1 MEPVT
6 RLARFRDGGRIFHA
20 LLLDDDRAKEI
31 EGDPFV
37 GGPFAAVAR
46 DATEQGKPIASWKW
60 LTPCLPSK
68 IVGVGRNYRN
78 HAAELGHAAP
88 EEPLLFLKP
97 PSSLLPPGGTI
108 LLPEDSRRVD
118 FEGELGVVIGR
129 EARHVPE
136 TDALRYVLGY
146 TCVNDVTARDLQ
158 EADVQFSRAKGFDSF
173 CPCGPCIAIGLR
185 PEDLVVETFVNGV
198 RRQSSAV
205 AHMIFGVA
213 RLVSFVS
220 RVMTLEPG
228 DLIATGT
235 PEGVGAL
242 EPGDEVTVSIEG
254 IGRLTNRVGADRSGP
269 SSTGQPP
276 APPRAHAGS
285 RGGR

>member
-136 TDALRYVLGY
+136 ADALRYVLGY
-146 TCVNDVTARDLQ
+146 TCLNDVTARDLQ

-220 RVMTLEPG
+220 RVMTLGPG

-242 EPGDEVTVSIEG
+242 ESGDEVTVSIEG
-254 IGRLTNRVGADRSGP
+254 IGRLTNRVGSDRSGP
-269 SSTGQPP
+269 SSTKQPP

-285 RGGR
+285 GGVR

>member
-6 RLARFRDGGRIFHA
+6 RLARFRDSGRIFHA
-20 LLLDDDRAKEI
+20 LLLGDDRAREI
-31 EGDPFV
+31 AGDPFV
-37 GGPFAAVAR
+37 GSSFSAAE
-46 DATEQGKPIASWKW
+46 DLATGQERPIASWEW

-68 IVGVGRNYRN
+68 IVGIGRNYRD
-78 HAAELGHAAP
+78 HAAELGHAVP

-108 LLPEDSRRVD
+108 LLPENSRRVD

-136 TDALRYVLGY
+136 ARALDYVLGY

-158 EADVQFSRAKGFDSF
+158 KADVQFSRAKGFDSF
-173 CPCGPCIAIGLR
+173 CPCGPCIAVGLR
-185 PEDLVVETFVNGV
+185 LDDLMVETFVNGV

-205 AHMIFGVA
+205 ARMIFGVA

-220 RVMTLEPG
+220 SVMTLRPG

-254 IGRLTNRVGADRSGP
+254 IGRLTNWVGADRK
-269 SSTGQPP
+269 
-276 APPRAHAGS
+276 AR
-285 RGGR
+285 